1 MDFVGDEE
9 RRNAVDKMFLDK
21 YIFGNKE
28 MFDQMEE
35 QRIQQLRRE
44 LVEKYTA
51 ENGLKIIREK
61 MELLK

>member
-1 MDFVGDEE
+1 MPSSMDFVGADED
-9 RRNAVDKMFLDK
+9 RGSAVDEMLRDK

-28 MFDQMEE
+28 MLDQMEE

-51 ENGLKIIREK
+51 ENG
-61 MELLK
+61 